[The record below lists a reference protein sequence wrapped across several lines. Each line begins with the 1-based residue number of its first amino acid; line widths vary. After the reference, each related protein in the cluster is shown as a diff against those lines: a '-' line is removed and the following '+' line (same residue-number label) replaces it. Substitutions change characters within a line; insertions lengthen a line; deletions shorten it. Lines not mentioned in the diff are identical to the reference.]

1 MFMVPFLLDA
11 LAVAFVNPC
20 LTDGLSAAT
29 TATEGNNLEG

>member
-1 MFMVPFLLDA
+1 MFIVQFLLDA
-11 LAVAFVNPC
+11 LAVALVSPC